1 MICSSFLVNQMGK
14 IFISAGHYFQDPGA
28 ASALG
33 TTEAEEM
40 IKTRDLI
47 VEELELQGLQA
58 GKDFLSVP
66 DTIDL
71 GPTISWINARA
82 VSGDVAL
89 EIHGNSATGQVRGT
103 ECFHIDGN
111 TERRGDAKLILDSLL
126 QQVPELINR
135 GAKPDTATFVGG
147 LGFLR
152 QVRIPSLLLELC
164 FLDNLPDLLLL
175 QNQRRQFAQGIA
187 EGLIAYRDLET
198 LRSRGAVFPNI
209 NIEVNGKPYPDKGIM
224 VNNNSY
230 VPIDLVD
237 NLGIE
242 FPPEAEVRRV
252 SQGGVVYVK
261 AVDLQQFNVTVG
273 WYTASRTVTI
283 NTFSEEPLGKIMGS
297 GKASEAQLNRFLRA
311 NNQGNFVS
319 KFPDLPKLYIE
330 EATNEGVNH
339 DLAFCQMCLET
350 NFLRFGGDVDP
361 SQNNFAGIGAVG
373 GGTKGAYFPNPRTG
387 VKAQIQHLK
396 AYASTDPIA
405 KPPIVDPRFEL
416 VTRGVAPTVY
426 DLSGRWAT
434 DPDYGTKIISIL
446 KRLYEMSG
454 IDGSEPPG
462 EEPQE
467 ASVNIT
473 QPQEGDEFEVDQPF
487 TVAGTATDEV
497 VTVSLYT
504 PFGSTS
510 FPLSTVKVVEGQWS
524 APVIFKT
531 GGEREIVAEGI
542 GAEGNS
548 LDFKPDMI
556 AVLIGTKFVRP
567 VRGGFKTSGF
577 RPPNR
582 PTHNGVDI
590 GADRGTPIHAV
601 AAGTVT
607 FVVNNCEEGFPNC
620 GGGFGNVI
628 YIDHPALGLST
639 IYAHLQTAEVSR
651 GDRVARGQRIG
662 TMGSTGNSTGPHL
675 HLEVRR
681 DNMPL
686 DPEDFINPIA

>member
-1 MICSSFLVNQMGK
+1 MGK

-28 ASALG
+28 ISALG

-40 IKTRDLI
+40 ISTRDLI
-47 VEELELQGLQA
+47 IEELELRGLQA
-58 GKDFLSVP
+58 GQDFLSVP
-66 DTIDL
+66 DTINL
-71 GPTISWINARA
+71 GPTIDWINARA

-89 EIHGNSATGQVRGT
+89 EIHGNAANGQARGT
-103 ECFHIDGN
+103 ECFYIDGN
-111 TERRGDAKLILDSLL
+111 NERRGDAQLILDSLL
-126 QQVPELINR
+126 QEVPELSSR
-135 GAKPDTATFVGG
+135 GAKPDTATFVGS
-147 LGFLR
+147 LGFIR
-152 QVRIPSLLLELC
+152 RIRIPSLLLELC

-187 EGLIAYRDLET
+187 EGLIDYRDIET
-198 LRSRGAVFPNI
+198 LRSKGSVFPNI
-209 NIEVNGKPYPDKGIM
+209 GIEVNAEPYPDKGIL

-230 VPIDLVD
+230 VPVDLVD
-237 NLGIE
+237 SLNIE
-242 FPPEAEVRRV
+242 FPPEADIRRV

-261 AVDLQQFNVTVG
+261 AVDLQQFNVAVG
-273 WYTASRTVTI
+273 WNTISRTVVLS
-283 NTFSEEPLGKIMGS
+283 TFPQEPIDQIMSNGR
-297 GKASEAQLNRFLRA
+297 ASEADLNRFLRA

-319 KFPDLPKLYIE
+319 KFPELPKLYIE
-330 EATNEGVNH
+330 EAAEEGVNH
-339 DLAFCQMCLET
+339 DIAFCQMCLET

-361 SQNNFAGIGAVG
+361 SQNNFAGIGAIG
-373 GGTKGAYFPNPRTG
+373 GGANGAFFPNPRIG

-416 VTRGVAPTVY
+416 VTRGVAPTVN

-434 DPDYGTKIISIL
+434 DPEYGTKILSIL
-446 KRLYEMSG
+446 KRLYELSG
-454 IDGSEPPG
+454 IGDPEPPS
-462 EEPQE
+462 EEPE
-467 ASVNIT
+467 PSAKIT
-473 QPQEGDEFEVDQPF
+473 QPQDGDEFEVDQAF
-487 TVAGTATDEV
+487 TVAGTATDEAA
-497 VTVSLYT
+497 TISLYT

-510 FPLSTVKVVEGQWS
+510 FPLGTVKVIDGQWS
-524 APVIFKT
+524 APVVFKT
-531 GGEREIVAEGI
+531 GGEREIVAEGL

-548 LDFKPDMI
+548 LDFEPDMI
-556 AVLIGTKFVRP
+556 TLLIGTKFVKP

-590 GADRGTPIHAV
+590 GADRGTPIYAV

-607 FVVNNCEEGFPNC
+607 FIVNSCQEGFPGC

-628 YIDHPALGLST
+628 YIDHPALGLLT
-639 IYAHLQTAEVSR
+639 IYAHLQTVEVSS
-651 GDRVARGQRIG
+651 GTQVSRGQRIG
-662 TMGSTGNSTGPHL
+662 TMGSTGRSTGPHL